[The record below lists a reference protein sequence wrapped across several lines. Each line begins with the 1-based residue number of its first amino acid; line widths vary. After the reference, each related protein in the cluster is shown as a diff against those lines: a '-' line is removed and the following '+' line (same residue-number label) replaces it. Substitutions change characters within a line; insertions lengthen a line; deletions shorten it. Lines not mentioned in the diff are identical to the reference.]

1 MTNTITVSQAPQSQD
16 FQHSNRGNHWSTFM
30 ESSKAVGAGQDNSCP
45 QEELPPPPLSQGE
58 PAQGSS
64 SDFALKSVKANRSQ
78 ELLGHPQ
85 RPTEEADLSSPIS
98 PMPLS
103 KHPGNPGKRSIQ
115 KAGSSQPEQQHLT
128 TSEITSPSTQLPGL
142 SSEEATK
149 MPTSTDPS
157 CLLQDAVEDQVVV
170 FDMATGNTKIGLLC
184 HDPKGSRSV
193 LVGLVPSSSAN
204 PASENEV
211 PDQPKPVPA
220 CPTNN
225 HSNFWPVSSMNNC
238 PEVALVHKDSTFNLK
253 EKDNPQPVSPQRV
266 RVFRGTVPIEVP
278 LQLGERLQVPDPGWS
293 KPDAERNEANL
304 TTWTKNHSVVSPKN
318 LQCISSEWPPKSAT
332 CVQNKCRTEAKQ
344 MENRCN
350 HAQKDVFALSDNPQA
365 EGAGVHPLTKGSHP
379 HEEKILFATQPP
391 PSYQHA
397 AVEQPPITN
406 QFYFPSSSPLPGTPL
421 DRKPPQE
428 LSVHREP
435 SLSNVPPTIRENT
448 QVPDLYQ
455 EREAIVPDYGGTR
468 RVIPTSEGA
477 EVHLNKEKEALNDI
491 HSSKGCRVFWQPS
504 NPAMQDKPHSLYT
517 LSTPGPGCKVL
528 PVAMVRT
535 DSQGSQLKPTDE
547 DVTHSSM
554 VAHLGLL
561 HGTCYELVSPTA
573 VLPAHAPVLCH
584 QPVSPYQKMA
594 AVVIDTGSG
603 FTKCGLAGEDHV
615 LSVVSSYIQ
624 LLQQPVQGQPRFLV
638 PKNQKGSYSVL
649 NRGVVTDWDAL
660 EVLWQHL
667 FYCRLGIRP
676 EDLAVLVADSP
687 ISPRTNREKMAEIL
701 FERFQVPAMQTVH
714 QALLALYAYG
724 RTTGL
729 VLGSGHGTTYVTPI
743 LTGDLAPMDTYSLD
757 VAGCDLTENLAQ
769 LLLAGSQS
777 LPRADLVNQIKEAC
791 CYVAMD
797 MAAEQVHTQG
807 QAQMNFVLPDK
818 QVIKV
823 GSERF
828 CVPEALFQPHL
839 IGVNQPGL
847 PQLALLSINQL
858 EAKQQEQLLANVV
871 LEGGTTL
878 LRGFPERIKQELSPR
893 ATVLASPHRAF
904 AAWLGGS
911 IMASR
916 EAFQS
921 LWLSRREYEE
931 EGPWAIYKYQL

>member
-1 MTNTITVSQAPQSQD
+1 MFLKQGLSLPVSAGTEGTCDSTSQAPYSIQQPLQNPAEVSFQAGYEQDYQDPPRFFFTSQFTNPIGGAHMHGTMESETPTLPMYKCSDTTSNMAQKRSYRSRLQELVAGQSKTPAKVLAPQSQD
-16 FQHSNRGNHWSTFM
+16 FQHSNCGNHWSTFM
-30 ESSKAVGAGQDNSCP
+30 ESSKAVGAGEDNSCP
-45 QEELPPPPLSQGE
+45 QEELPPPPLSQE
-58 PAQGSS
+58 Y
-64 SDFALKSVKANRSQ
+64 
-78 ELLGHPQ
+78 
-85 RPTEEADLSSPIS
+85 
-98 PMPLS
+98 
-103 KHPGNPGKRSIQ
+103 PGNPGKRSRR
-115 KAGSSQPEQQHLT
+115 KAGSSQLEQQHLT
-128 TSEITSPSTQLPGL
+128 TSEITSPSAQLPGL

-149 MPTSTDPS
+149 VPTSTAPS

-204 PASENEV
+204 PSSENEV

-253 EKDNPQPVSPQRV
+253 EKDNPQPVSPQR
-266 RVFRGTVPIEVP
+266 
-278 LQLGERLQVPDPGWS
+278 
-293 KPDAERNEANL
+293 
-304 TTWTKNHSVVSPKN
+304 
-318 LQCISSEWPPKSAT
+318 PP
-332 CVQNKCRTEAKQ
+332 C
-344 MENRCN
+344 
-350 HAQKDVFALSDNPQA
+350 
-365 EGAGVHPLTKGSHP
+365 
-379 HEEKILFATQPP
+379 
-391 PSYQHA
+391 SYQHA

-428 LSVHREP
+428 LSVHHEP
-435 SLSNVPPTIRENT
+435 SLSNVPQTTRENA

-455 EREAIVPDYGGTR
+455 ERETKKLPDYGGTR
-468 RVIPTSEGA
+468 RVSPTSEEA
-477 EVHLNKEKEALNDI
+477 EVHLNREKAALNDI
-491 HSSKGCRVFWQPS
+491 HSSKGCRIFWQPG
-504 NPAMQDKPHSLYT
+504 NPAMVQDKPHSLYT

-535 DSQGSQLKPTDE
+535 DSQGSQLKLTDE

-573 VLPAHAPVLCH
+573 VLPAHTPVLCH
-584 QPVSPYQKMA
+584 QPVSPYQKMT

-649 NRGVVTDWDAL
+649 NRGVVSDWDAL

-676 EDLAVLVADSP
+676 EELAVLVADSP

-729 VLGSGHGTTYVTPI
+729 VLGSGHGTSYVTPI
-743 LTGDLAPMDTYSLD
+743 LTGDLAPMDTYRLD

-878 LRGFPERIKQELSPR
+878 LRGFPERIKQELSPG